1 MTLAQRNRFFKGGI
15 VLSSACLLAILFAA
29 RNILPLYA
37 GLAEQAS
44 RRTQGVFQVLTA
56 DLFPAFPPAPFVT
69 VVLAAIYALFASILI
84 YFFFE
89 KTQSPEILFFG
100 LFTISFVF
108 EILRF
113 AIPLQRLYPF
123 PAVFLILGARL
134 LIFGRFFGVL
144 ALFASSVYAAGLDM
158 QKQGSVIF
166 AVVIVTLVVAL
177 GVPVDGLSWDSS
189 LAMISAYGSMF
200 RLAENA
206 ILLIAV
212 LNFLVSAYTKGTK
225 EYRSIAAGTVFVAL
239 GRTMLINSDTW
250 TLPLAGLILLAG
262 GTCLIAA
269 KLHQIYLWL

>member
-15 VLSSACLLAILFAA
+15 VLASVCLLMILAA
-29 RNILPLYA
+29 AWKILPLYT
-37 GLAEQAS
+37 GLAGQAS
-44 RRTQGVFQVLTA
+44 RRTQGVFQALTA
-56 DLFPAFPPAPFVT
+56 NLFPVFPSAPFVT
-69 VVLAAIYALFASILI
+69 AVLAVVYALFASILI

-89 KTQSPEILFFG
+89 KTQSQEILFFG

-113 AIPLQRLYPF
+113 TIPLQRLYPF

-144 ALFASSVYAAGLDM
+144 SLFASSVYAAGPEM

-166 AVVIVTLVVAL
+166 AVVIATLIVAL

-206 ILLIAV
+206 ILFISV

-225 EYRSIAAGTVFVAL
+225 EYRSIAAGTVCVAL
-239 GRTMLINSDTW
+239 GRSMLINGDTW
-250 TLPLAGLILLAG
+250 ALPLAALVLLAG

-269 KLHQIYLWL
+269 RLHQIYLWL